1 MNTVNHLELPAY
13 VADLVYTIVF
23 VFQRVIPP
31 DMLMQWLEPMLMD
44 EEQCAL
50 LMHEEPVYVA
60 ADFLGIDRQSPSF
73 SHYEME
79 YLNFRANFL
88 HRKQTPL
95 PRSMERS
102 LSYILPKARSYL
114 QRIAAGR
121 DVGAPDFSS
130 KHSSARHSD
139 DRAEVATPSKLMPHH
154 RERSFSPKFRHRDTT
169 ILGRNKRSRRTARSF
184 TAKHVTE
191 DLSEIG

>member
-1 MNTVNHLELPAY
+1 MKTVNDLELPAY

-23 VFQRVIPP
+23 VFRRIIPL

-50 LMHEEPVYVA
+50 LMHEEPIYVA

-79 YLNFRANFL
+79 YLDFRANFL
-88 HRKQTPL
+88 HRKHTPL
-95 PRSMERS
+95 PRSMKRL
-102 LSYILPKARSYL
+102 LSYILPKGRSYL
-114 QRIAAGR
+114 QRMAAGR
-121 DVGAPDFSS
+121 DVGTPDFSS

-139 DRAEVATPSKLMPHH
+139 DLAEVATPSKLIPRH
-154 RERSFSPKFRHRDTT
+154 REHSFSPKFRHRDTT
-169 ILGRNKRSRRTARSF
+169 IFGRNKPSRRTARSF
-184 TAKHVTE
+184 TTKHLTE
-191 DLSEIG
+191 DLSAIG